1 MSKKYIT
8 TELINHRVLLSK
20 GKKILECLVLEFS
33 PNQDFVKLKNK
44 LNSKDF
50 WGNVKDF
57 YFLED
62 LGINVNSDYTI
73 ICEEYHEDF

>member
-50 WGNVKDF
+50 